1 MLIGR
6 RSTSTGKAMRSS
18 ELRRLATLV
27 TTEFLMNVHR
37 RDFLFHSGL
46 FAAALVGQTTSIATA
61 STASAD
67 SSQLARSGRGDFD
80 FFIGHWTVSAKRLR
94 HRLTGDQTWET
105 VTGTTRVMPILQG
118 AGNVDEDEFQ
128 LPGQTYI
135 GGMLRLFDAKQN
147 NWSTYGLDRDSG
159 VLQPPQ
165 SGRFLAGRG
174 EFYGNDED
182 GGRPVKVRHLYMNLT
197 PVTCRW
203 EQAFSVGESGTWE
216 TNWVIDFTRMATRR
230 TG

>member
-1 MLIGR
+1 
-6 RSTSTGKAMRSS
+6 
-18 ELRRLATLV
+18 
-27 TTEFLMNVHR
+27 MNVNR
-37 RDFLFHSGL
+37 RDFLYHSGL
-46 FAAALVGQTTSIATA
+46 IAAAVVGQTTPIAASASAA
-61 STASAD
+61 STD
-67 SSQLARSGRGDFD
+67 SGQPAHNSRGDFD

-105 VTGTTRVMPILQG
+105 VTGTTRVRPILHG

-128 LPGQTYI
+128 LPGQIYI

-182 GGRPVKVRHLYMNLT
+182 GGRPIR
-197 PVTCRW
+197 VT
-203 EQAFSVGESGTWE
+203 
-216 TNWVIDFTRMATRR
+216 R
-230 TG
+230 TGRTFRPSTTPCLLQRSSSRMPTKMPAAYGSMRDRTGDTDQCTARRRAVLQLFHAARIAAESLQKSS